1 MSHRLPGVLIAV
13 TALLISASAQAQPAS
28 DDFYAGKT
36 VRIIIGTTTAGEYG
50 AYAQLMAQHIGR
62 FVPGRPT
69 VIVQTML
76 GGGGLVA
83 LNHLAKVAAQDGTVL
98 SLPHANIVQDGL
110 LNPRAQFDPAQ
121 FQWIGRVA
129 SVRQVGVASSQ
140 SKARTLEDAKQRELI
155 AGASGVTNPT
165 GLNPRILNAMA
176 GTKFKIVTG
185 YKGTSEARIAW
196 ERGEVD
202 VVTTSW
208 DGIVDRYSDLLRAGL
223 IHPLYVYGMT
233 RPPELA
239 TIPSITEFGRD
250 DTEKAFLQIYT
261 IGAEIGRAFAF
272 PPGVPEHRVALWRAA
287 FMKMLDDPEFRQTL
301 AKSNIRID
309 PLAGATLAASV
320 AKVVHLPRETISQAG
335 AFYERLLAEVR

>member
-1 MSHRLPGVLIAV
+1 LLLTVV
-13 TALLISASAQAQPAS
+13 ALLSFAGGARAD

-36 VRIIIGTTTAGEYG
+36 VRLIIGTTTAGEYG
-50 AYAQLMAQHIGR
+50 TYAQLMAHHIGR

-83 LNHLAKVAAQDGTVL
+83 LNHLAKIAPQDGTVL

-110 LNPRAQFDPAQ
+110 LNPRAQFDPGR
-121 FQWIGRVA
+121 FQWIGRLA
-129 SVRQVGVASSQ
+129 SVVQVGVASSQ
-140 SKARTLEDAKQRELI
+140 SKARTLEDAKRRELI

-165 GLNPRILNAMA
+165 GLNPRILNALA

-208 DGIVDRYSDLLRAGL
+208 DGILERYGDQVRAGL
-223 IHPLYVYGMT
+223 IHPLYIYGMT

-239 TIPSITEFGRD
+239 GIPSITEFGRND
-250 DTEKAFLQIYT
+250 AEKAFLQIYT

-272 PPGVPEHRVALWRAA
+272 PPGVPDHRVALWRAA
-287 FMKMLDDPEFRQTL
+287 FQAMLDDGEFKRAL
-301 AKSNIRID
+301 AKGNIRVA
-309 PLAGATLAASV
+309 PLDGATLTAST
-320 AKVVHLPRETISQAG
+320 AKVVGLPKDTIAQAAG
-335 AFYERLLAEVR
+335 FYERLLAEVR

>member
-1 MSHRLPGVLIAV
+1 MVRWALVAAAAMPLLSTAV
-13 TALLISASAQAQPAS
+13 AEPTS

-62 FVPGRPT
+62 FIPGKPT

-76 GGGGLVA
+76 GGAGLVA
-83 LNHLAKVAAQDGTVL
+83 LNHVAVVAPQDGTVL

-110 LNPRAQFDPAQ
+110 LNPRVQFDPAR
-121 FQWIGRVA
+121 FQWIGRLA
-129 SVRQVGVASSQ
+129 SVVQVGVASSQ
-140 SKARTLEDAKQRELI
+140 SKARTIEDARQRELI

-165 GLNPRILNAMA
+165 GLNPRILNALA

-185 YKGTSEARIAW
+185 YKGTNDARLAW

-208 DGIVDRYSDLLRAGL
+208 DGILERYGNQYRAGL
-223 IHPLYVYGMT
+223 IHPLYIYGMT
-233 RPPELA
+233 APPELA
-239 TIPSITEFGRD
+239 GVPSITDFGRNEA
-250 DTEKAFLQIYT
+250 EKAFVQVYT

-272 PPGVPEHRVALWRAA
+272 PPGVPEHRVAIWRAA
-287 FMKMLDDPEFRQTL
+287 FAAMLADPEFRRAAAKGHVRL
-301 AKSNIRID
+301 A
-309 PLAGATLAASV
+309 PLDGAALAASV
-320 AKVVHLPRETISQAG
+320 GRVVGLPKGTISQAA

>member
-1 MSHRLPGVLIAV
+1 MFRWALIAFAAMPLLS
-13 TALLISASAQAQPAS
+13 TARAEPAR
-28 DDFYAGKT
+28 DDFYSGKT

-62 FVPGRPT
+62 FVPGKPT

-83 LNHLAKVAAQDGTVL
+83 LNHLAKIAPQDGTVL

-110 LNPRAQFDPAQ
+110 LNPRAQFDPAR
-121 FQWIGRVA
+121 FQWIGRMA
-129 SVRQVGVASSQ
+129 SVCRWAWRRTSPRRAS
-140 SKARTLEDAKQRELI
+140 LEDARRRELI

-165 GLNPRILNAMA
+165 GLNPRILNALA

-185 YKGTSEARIAW
+185 YKGTSETRLAW

-208 DGIVDRYSDLLRAGL
+208 DGIAERYGDQLKAGL
-223 IHPLYVYGMT
+223 IHPLYVYSMT

-239 TIPSITEFGRD
+239 GVPSITDFGRND
-250 DTEKAFLQIYT
+250 AEKAFLQIYT
-261 IGAEIGRAFAF
+261 IGTEIGRSFAF
-272 PPGVPEHRVALWRAA
+272 PPGVPAHRVAMWRAA
-287 FMKMLDDPEFRQTL
+287 FTKMLDDPEFRRAV
-301 AKSNIRID
+301 AKGNIRLA
-309 PLAGATLAASV
+309 PLEGATLAASV
-320 AKVVHLPRETISQAG
+320 ATVVGLPKDTIAQA
-335 AFYERLLAEVR
+335 AEFYERLLAEVR

>member
-1 MSHRLPGVLIAV
+1 MVRWALIAAAAMPCFLS
-13 TALLISASAQAQPAS
+13 TAAAEPAG

-36 VRIIIGTTTAGEYG
+36 VRIIIGTTTAGDYG

-62 FVPGRPT
+62 FVPGKPT

-76 GGGGLVA
+76 GGAGLVA
-83 LNHLAKVAAQDGTVL
+83 LNHLAKIAAQDGTVL

-121 FQWIGRVA
+121 FQWIGRMT
-129 SVRQVGVASSQ
+129 SVVQVGVASSQ
-140 SKARTLEDAKQRELI
+140 SKARSLEDAKLRELI

-165 GLNPRILNAMA
+165 GLNPRILNALA
-176 GTKFKIVTG
+176 GTRFKIVTG

-208 DGIVDRYSDLLRAGL
+208 DGIIERYGDQYRAGL
-223 IHPLYVYGMT
+223 IHPLYIYGMT
-233 RPPELA
+233 RPAELA
-239 TIPSITEFGRD
+239 AIPSITEFGRND
-250 DTEKAFLQIYT
+250 AERAFLQIYT

-272 PPGVPEHRVALWRAA
+272 PPGVPGHRVALWRTA
-287 FMKMLDDPEFRQTL
+287 FQNMLDDPEFRRAV
-301 AKSNIRID
+301 AKSNIRLD
-309 PLAGATLAASV
+309 PLDGATLAASV
-320 AKVVHLPRETISQAG
+320 ARVVGLPKDTIAQA
-335 AFYERLLAEVR
+335 AVFYERLLAEVR

>member
-1 MSHRLPGVLIAV
+1 MFRWALVAIAAMPLLS
-13 TALLISASAQAQPAS
+13 TAAAEPAS

-62 FVPGRPT
+62 FVPGKPT
-69 VIVQTML
+69 VIVQTMV
-76 GGGGLVA
+76 GGAGLVA
-83 LNHLAKVAAQDGTVL
+83 LNHVARIAPQDGTVL

-110 LNPRAQFDPAQ
+110 LNPRVQFDPAR
-121 FQWIGRVA
+121 FQWIGRLA
-129 SVRQVGVASSQ
+129 SVVQVGVASRQ
-140 SKARTLEDAKQRELI
+140 SNARSIEDAKRRELI

-165 GLNPRILNAMA
+165 GLNPRILNALA

-208 DGIVDRYSDLLRAGL
+208 DGIIERYGDQLKAGQ
-223 IHPLYVYGMT
+223 IHPLYIYGMT

-239 TIPSITEFGRD
+239 AVPSITEFGRND
-250 DTEKAFLQIYT
+250 AEKAFLQIYT

-272 PPGVPEHRVALWRAA
+272 PPGVPEHRVVMWRTA
-287 FMKMLDDPEFRQTL
+287 FMTMLDDPEFRRAV
-301 AKSNIRID
+301 AKSNIRLA
-309 PLAGATLAASV
+309 PLEGAALAASV
-320 AKVVHLPRETISQAG
+320 AAVVGLPKDTIAQA
-335 AFYERLLAEVR
+335 AVFYERLLAEVR

>member
-1 MSHRLPGVLIAV
+1 MVRWALIAAAAMLFIV
-13 TALLISASAQAQPAS
+13 STAAAEPVG

-36 VRIIIGTTTAGEYG
+36 VRIIIGTTTAGDYG
-50 AYAQLMAQHIGR
+50 AYAQLMAHHIGR

-76 GGGGLVA
+76 GGAGLVA
-83 LNHLAKVAAQDGTVL
+83 LNHLAKIAAQDGTVL

-110 LNPRAQFDPAQ
+110 LNPRVQFDPAQ
-121 FQWIGRVA
+121 FQWIGRMT
-129 SVRQVGVASSQ
+129 SVVQVGVASSQ
-140 SKARTLEDAKQRELI
+140 SKARSIEDARQRELI

-165 GLNPRILNAMA
+165 GLNPRILNALA
-176 GTKFKIVTG
+176 GTRFKIVTG

-208 DGIVDRYSDLLRAGL
+208 DGLIERYGDQLKAGL

-233 RPPELA
+233 QPPELA
-239 TIPSITEFGRD
+239 AIPSITKFGRND
-250 DTEKAFLQIYT
+250 AERAFLQIYT

-272 PPGVPEHRVALWRAA
+272 PPGVPEHRVAMWRSA
-287 FMKMLDDPEFRQTL
+287 FMKMLDDPDFRRAV
-301 AKSNIRID
+301 AKSNIRLD
-309 PLAGATLAASV
+309 PLDGAALAARV
-320 AKVVHLPRETISQAG
+320 AAVVTLPKDTIAQAG
-335 AFYERLLAEVR
+335 AFYDRLLAEVR

>member
-1 MSHRLPGVLIAV
+1 MLRWALIACAAMV
-13 TALLISASAQAQPAS
+13 LPSTAYAESAG

-50 AYAQLMAQHIGR
+50 SYAQLMAHHIGR
-62 FVPGRPT
+62 FIPGKPT
-69 VIVQTML
+69 VIVQTMV

-83 LNHLAKVAAQDGTVL
+83 LNHLAKVAAHDGTVL

-110 LNPRAQFDPAQ
+110 LNPRAQFDPAR
-121 FQWIGRVA
+121 FQWIGRLA
-129 SVRQVGVASSQ
+129 SVVQVGVASSQ
-140 SKARTLEDAKQRELI
+140 SKARSIEDAKRRELI

-165 GLNPRILNAMA
+165 GLNPRILNALA
-176 GTKFKIVTG
+176 GTRFKIVTG

-208 DGIVDRYSDLLRAGL
+208 DGIIERYGDQLKAGL
-223 IHPLYVYGMT
+223 IHPLYIYGMT

-239 TIPSITEFGRD
+239 AVPSITEFGRND
-250 DTEKAFLQIYT
+250 AEKAFLQVYT

-272 PPGVPEHRVALWRAA
+272 PPGVPEHRVAMWRTA
-287 FMKMLDDPEFRQTL
+287 FMTMLDDPEFRR
-301 AKSNIRID
+301 AVARSNIRLA
-309 PLAGATLAASV
+309 PLDGATLAASV
-320 AKVVHLPRETISQAG
+320 ARVVGLPKGTISQA
-335 AFYERLLAEVR
+335 AVFYERLLAEVR

>member
-1 MSHRLPGVLIAV
+1 MSHRVLLASVLLLIASNG
-13 TALLISASAQAQPAS
+13 LSRAQAN

-76 GGGGLVA
+76 GGAGLVA
-83 LNHLAKVAAQDGTVL
+83 LNHLAKVAPQDGTVL

-110 LNPRAQFDPAQ
+110 LNPRVQYDPAQ
-121 FQWIGRVA
+121 FQWIGRMA
-129 SVRQVGVASSQ
+129 SVRQVGVASHQ

-165 GLNPRILNAMA
+165 GLNPRLLNAMA
-176 GTKFKIVTG
+176 GTRFKIVSG
-185 YKGTSEARIAW
+185 YKGTAEARIAW

-208 DGIVDRYSDLLRAGL
+208 DGIVDRYSDQLRAGL
-223 IHPLYVYGMT
+223 IHPLYIFGMT

-239 TIPSITEFGRD
+239 GIPSITEFGRD

-272 PPGVPEHRVALWRAA
+272 PPGVPEHRVTLWRTA
-287 FMKMLDDPEFRQTL
+287 FMRMLDDPDFRQSL
-301 AKSNIRID
+301 AKGNIRVD
-309 PLAGATLAASV
+309 PLAGVTLAASV
-320 AKVVHLPRETISQAG
+320 AKVVGLPKETISRAG
-335 AFYERLLAEVR
+335 TFYERLLAEVR

>member
-1 MSHRLPGVLIAV
+1 MLRWALIAF
-13 TALLISASAQAQPAS
+13 AAMLLPSAARTDPAS

-50 AYAQLMAQHIGR
+50 SYAQLMAHHIGR
-62 FVPGRPT
+62 FIPGKPT
-69 VIVQTML
+69 LIVQTML

-83 LNHLAKVAAQDGTVL
+83 LNHLAKVAPQDGTVL

-110 LNPRAQFDPAQ
+110 LNPRAQFDPGQ
-121 FQWIGRVA
+121 FQWIGRLA
-129 SVRQVGVASSQ
+129 SVVQVGVASRQ
-140 SKARTLEDAKQRELI
+140 SNARTIEDARQRELI
-155 AGASGVTNPT
+155 AGASGVTNAT
-165 GLNPRILNAMA
+165 GLNPRILNALA

-185 YKGTSEARIAW
+185 YKGTNDARLAW

-208 DGIVDRYSDLLRAGL
+208 DGILERYGDQYRAGL

-239 TIPSITEFGRD
+239 GIPSITEFGRND
-250 DTEKAFLQIYT
+250 AEKAFLQIYT

-272 PPGVPEHRVALWRAA
+272 PPGVPAHRVALWRGAFAA
-287 FMKMLDDPEFRQTL
+287 MLDDPEFKRTV
-301 AKSNIRID
+301 ARSNTRVTALD
-309 PLAGATLAASV
+309 GATLQAGV
-320 AKVVHLPRETISQAG
+320 AKVVGFPKDTIVQAG
-335 AFYERLLAEVR
+335 TFYDRLLAEVR

>member
-1 MSHRLPGVLIAV
+1 MPRWALIAFV
-13 TALLISASAQAQPAS
+13 AMLLLSSARAEPAG

-50 AYAQLMAQHIGR
+50 SYAQLMAHHIGR
-62 FVPGRPT
+62 FIPGKPT

-83 LNHLAKVAAQDGTVL
+83 LNHLARIAPQDGTVL

-110 LNPRAQFDPAQ
+110 LNPRAQFDPGQ
-121 FQWIGRVA
+121 FQWIGRLA
-129 SVRQVGVASSQ
+129 SVVQVGVASRQ
-140 SKARTLEDAKQRELI
+140 SKARTIEDARQRELI

-165 GLNPRILNAMA
+165 GLNPRILNALA

-185 YKGTSEARIAW
+185 YKGTNDARLAW

-208 DGIVDRYSDLLRAGL
+208 DGIIERYGDQYRAGL
-223 IHPLYVYGMT
+223 IHPLYIYGMT

-239 TIPSITEFGRD
+239 GIPSITEFGRND
-250 DTEKAFLQIYT
+250 AEKAFLQIYT

-287 FMKMLDDPEFRQTL
+287 FAAMLDDPEFKRTVVK
-301 AKSNIRID
+301 ANIRVA
-309 PLAGATLAASV
+309 PLGGARLAASV
-320 AKVVHLPRETISQAG
+320 AKVVGLPKDTIVQA
-335 AFYERLLAEVR
+335 ATFYDRLLAEVR

>member
-1 MSHRLPGVLIAV
+1 
-13 TALLISASAQAQPAS
+13 
-28 DDFYAGKT
+28 
-36 VRIIIGTTTAGEYG
+36 
-50 AYAQLMAQHIGR
+50 
-62 FVPGRPT
+62 
-69 VIVQTML
+69 ML

-83 LNHLAKVAAQDGTVL
+83 LNHLAKIAPQDGTVL

-110 LNPRAQFDPAQ
+110 LNPRAQFEPGR
-121 FQWIGRVA
+121 FQWIGRMA
-129 SVRQVGVASSQ
+129 SVVQVGVASSQ
-140 SKARTLEDAKQRELI
+140 SKARTLEDAKRRELI

-165 GLNPRILNAMA
+165 GLNPRILNAVA

-208 DGIVDRYSDLLRAGL
+208 DGIIERYGDQYRAGA
-223 IHPLYVYGMT
+223 IHPLYIYGMT

-239 TIPSITEFGRD
+239 AIPSITEFGRND
-250 DTEKAFLQIYT
+250 AEKAFLQIYT

-287 FMKMLDDPEFRQTL
+287 FQTMLDDPEFKRTI
-301 AKSNIRID
+301 AKGNIRVA
-309 PLAGATLAASV
+309 PLDGATLAASV
-320 AKVVHLPRETISQAG
+320 AKVVGLPKDTIAQA
-335 AFYERLLAEVR
+335 AVFYERLLAEVR

>member
-1 MSHRLPGVLIAV
+1 MLRWLLLAA
-13 TALLISASAQAQPAS
+13 ALLLSFAGGARAD

-50 AYAQLMAQHIGR
+50 SYAQLMAHHIGR
-62 FVPGRPT
+62 FIPGKPT

-76 GGGGLVA
+76 GGAGLVA
-83 LNHLAKVAAQDGTVL
+83 LNHLAKVAPQDGTVL

-110 LNPRAQFDPAQ
+110 LNPRAQFDPGQ
-121 FQWIGRVA
+121 FQWIGRMA
-129 SVRQVGVASSQ
+129 SVVQVGVASSQ
-140 SKARTLEDAKQRELI
+140 SKARSLEDAKRRELI
-155 AGASGVTNPT
+155 AGASGVTNAT
-165 GLNPRILNAMA
+165 GLNPRILNALA

-185 YKGTSEARIAW
+185 YKGTNDARLAW

-208 DGIVDRYSDLLRAGL
+208 DGILERYGDQYRAGL

-239 TIPSITEFGRD
+239 GIPSITEFGRND
-250 DTEKAFLQIYT
+250 AEMAFLQIYT

-272 PPGVPEHRVALWRAA
+272 PPGVPAHRVALWRAA
-287 FMKMLDDPEFRQTL
+287 FQAMLDDPEFQRTVVK
-301 AKSNIRID
+301 ANIRVT
-309 PLAGATLAASV
+309 PLGGAALAASV
-320 AKVVHLPRETISQAG
+320 TKVVGLPKDTIVQAG
-335 AFYERLLAEVR
+335 TFYDRLLAEVR

>member
-1 MSHRLPGVLIAV
+1 MVRWALIAFAAMPLLS
-13 TALLISASAQAQPAS
+13 TAHAEPAS

-50 AYAQLMAQHIGR
+50 AYATLMAQHIGR

-83 LNHLAKVAAQDGTVL
+83 LNHLAKIAPQDGTVL

-110 LNPRAQFDPAQ
+110 LNPRAQFDPGR
-121 FQWIGRVA
+121 FQWIGRAA
-129 SVRQVGVASSQ
+129 SVVQVGVASAQ
-140 SKARTLEDAKQRELI
+140 SKARSIEDAKARELI

-165 GLNPRILNAMA
+165 GLNPRILNALA

-185 YKGTSEARIAW
+185 YKGTSEARLAW

-208 DGIVDRYSDLLRAGL
+208 DGIIERYGDQLKAGL
-223 IHPLYVYGMT
+223 IHPLYIYGMT

-239 TIPSITEFGRD
+239 TIPSITEFGRND
-250 DTEKAFLQIYT
+250 AEKAFLQIYT

-272 PPGVPEHRVALWRAA
+272 PPGVPEHRVTMWRSA
-287 FMKMLDDPEFRQTL
+287 FMTMLDDPEFRRAVAKGNVRL
-301 AKSNIRID
+301 A
-309 PLAGATLAASV
+309 PLDGATLAASV
-320 AKVVHLPRETISQAG
+320 AKVVGLPKDTIAQA
-335 AFYERLLAEVR
+335 AVFYERLLAEVR